1 MQFAIVQYIFV
12 TDNNMYIPND
22 YIVGASLL
30 RFVYTKDDFKK
41 CMWLNLVILLPFCSA
56 FYLKNKLLSNIFLKI
71 FHIYISI
78 LVKKKVLTEGLK
90 F

>member
-56 FYLKNKLLSNIFLKI
+56 F
-71 FHIYISI
+71 
-78 LVKKKVLTEGLK
+78 
-90 F
+90 